1 MIPIA
6 TLAQMRDA
14 DAVAV
19 AARGQD
25 ALVNDAGTAVGLCAQ
40 ELLGSCRSRRVAV
53 IVGPGLNGAD
63 GRVAARW
70 LISRGALVEIISFS
84 DAPEHLAGY
93 DLVVDAVLG
102 TGASRP
108 YVAPSVAVGTLVL
121 AVDLPSGVD
130 TDTGSLFGKPLQ
142 ADATI
147 ALGAFKPAHFVG
159 PSAVLVGELHFASL
173 GIAVRSAAA
182 VIDDEDL
189 THFVAYNEDD
199 HKWVHAMTA
208 LVGSTLMPGAA
219 ELVTRGALAGG
230 ASMIRLA
237 SRGDVS
243 TQVSIPPEV
252 VHAREPSVD
261 PRSKAVVAGPGLGPD
276 APAWL
281 SDALAEAT
289 CPVVL
294 DADGL
299 NRDFIDEHARRD
311 ATWVLTPHEGEFERL
326 NGRPVSDDRFGDVQ
340 RLAAATGCVVLLK
353 GPRTVIA
360 HPDGAL
366 RVVTSGT
373 ASLATA
379 GSGDVL
385 AGLIAA
391 TIARGHSP
399 FEAAALAAH
408 LHGCA
413 GAALTPYATALDV
426 VSAIRGIV
434 AQLPRPSMIR

>member
-14 DAVAV
+14 DAAAV

-25 ALVNDAGTAVGLCAQ
+25 ALVKDAGTAVGLCAQ
-40 ELLGSCRSRRVAV
+40 ELLGSCRARRVAV
-53 IVGPGLNGAD
+53 LVGQGLNGAD

-70 LISRGALVEIISFS
+70 LGERGALVDVISF
-84 DAPEHLAGY
+84 DQAPGHLAGY
-93 DLVVDAVLG
+93 DLLVDAVLG

-108 YVAPSVAVGTLVL
+108 YTAPSLEEGTLVL

-130 TDTGSLFGKPLQ
+130 TDTGALLGAPLP
-142 ADATI
+142 ASATI
-147 ALGAFKPAHFVG
+147 ALGALKPAHFMG
-159 PSAVLVGELHFASL
+159 PSATLVGDLHFASL
-173 GIAVRSAAA
+173 GIAANTNSALI
-182 VIDDEDL
+182 VDEDFD
-189 THFVAYNEDD
+189 HFLAYEKSD
-199 HKWVHAMTA
+199 HKWIHAITA

-237 SRGDVS
+237 SRGEVS

-252 VHAREPSVD
+252 VHAQDAIVD

-281 SDALAEAT
+281 GEALT
-289 CPVVL
+289 HTPCPVVL

-299 NRDFIDEHARRD
+299 DRAFIDEHARRGPM
-311 ATWVLTPHEGEFERL
+311 WVLTPHDGEFARL
-326 NGRPVSDDRFGDVQ
+326 SGRAVSDDRFGDV
-340 RLAAATGCVVLLK
+340 RHLAATTGCVVLLK
-353 GPRTVIA
+353 GPRTIIA

-373 ASLATA
+373 AALATA

-391 TIARGHSP
+391 TIARGHEP
-399 FEAAALAAH
+399 FEAAALGAH
-408 LHGCA
+408 LHGRA
-413 GAALTPYATALDV
+413 GARLAPYATALDV
-426 VSAIRGIV
+426 VDSLRTLI
-434 AQLPRPSMIR
+434 AQLPRPS

>member
-14 DAVAV
+14 DATAV

-40 ELLGSCRSRRVAV
+40 RLLGSCRARRVAV

-70 LISRGALVEIISFS
+70 LVARGALVDVVSFD
-84 DAPEHLAGY
+84 DAPHHLGGY

-108 YVAPSVAVGTLVL
+108 YVAPSLEPGTLVL

-130 TDTGSLFGKPLQ
+130 TDTGALVGAPLP
-142 ADATI
+142 ASATV
-147 ALGAFKPAHFVG
+147 ALGALKPAHFIG
-159 PSAVLVGELHFASL
+159 PSASLVGDLHFASL
-173 GIAVRSAAA
+173 GIAVRTDAALI
-182 VIDDEDL
+182 VDEDL
-189 THFVAYNEDD
+189 DQFLAYDEND
-199 HKWVHAMTA
+199 HKWVHAVTA

-237 SRGDVS
+237 SRGEVS
-243 TQVSIPPEV
+243 SQVSIPPEV
-252 VHAREPSVD
+252 VHAQEVSVD
-261 PRSKAVVAGPGLGPD
+261 PRSKAAVAGPGLGPD

-281 SDALAEAT
+281 HEALTHAP

-299 NRDFIDEHARRD
+299 DRAFIDEHARGE
-311 ATWVLTPHEGEFERL
+311 ALWVLTPHEGEFERV
-326 NGRPVSDDRFGDVQ
+326 NGRAAGDDRFGDVR
-340 RLAAATGCVVLLK
+340 RLAATTGCVVLLK

-373 ASLATA
+373 AALATA

-391 TIARGHSP
+391 TIARGHEP
-399 FEAAALAAH
+399 FAAAALAAH
-408 LHGCA
+408 LHGRA
-413 GAALTPYATALDV
+413 GAGLAPYATALEV
-426 VSAIRGIV
+426 VNSIRAIT
-434 AQLPRPSMIR
+434 AQLPRPS

>member
-14 DAVAV
+14 DAAAV

-25 ALVNDAGTAVGLCAQ
+25 ALVKDAGTAVGLCAQ
-40 ELLGSCRSRRVAV
+40 QLLDSCRAHRVAV
-53 IVGPGLNGAD
+53 LVGPGLNGGD

-70 LISRGALVEIISFS
+70 LGERGALVDVISF
-84 DAPEHLAGY
+84 DEAPGHLAGY

-108 YVAPSVAVGTLVL
+108 YVAPSLEEGTLVL

-130 TDTGSLFGKPLQ
+130 TDTGALLGAPLP
-142 ADATI
+142 ASATI
-147 ALGAFKPAHFVG
+147 ALGALKPAHFIG
-159 PSAVLVGELHFASL
+159 SGASLVGDLHFASL
-173 GIAVRSAAA
+173 GIAVQSEAALI
-182 VIDDEDL
+182 VDEDL
-189 THFVAYNEDD
+189 DHFLAYEKND
-199 HKWVHAMTA
+199 HKWVHAITA

-252 VHAREPSVD
+252 VHAQDATVD

-281 SDALAEAT
+281 REALT
-289 CPVVL
+289 HPPCPIVL

-299 NRDFIDEHARRD
+299 DRAFIDEHARSGP
-311 ATWVLTPHEGEFERL
+311 TWVLTPHEGEFERL
-326 NGRPVSDDRFGDVQ
+326 NGRAVSDDRFGDV
-340 RLAAATGCVVLLK
+340 RHLAAATGCVVLLK
-353 GPRTVIA
+353 GPRTIIA

-373 ASLATA
+373 AALATA

-391 TIARGHSP
+391 TIARGHEP

-408 LHGCA
+408 LHGRA
-413 GAALTPYATALDV
+413 GARLAPYGTALDV
-426 VSAIRGIV
+426 VNPLRTLV
-434 AQLPRPSMIR
+434 AQLPRPS

>member
-6 TLAQMRDA
+6 TLAQMRSA
-14 DAVAV
+14 DAAAV
-19 AARGQD
+19 AIRGQD
-25 ALVNDAGTAVGLCAQ
+25 ALVHDAGTAVGLCAQ
-40 ELLGSCRSRRVAV
+40 QLLGSCRARRVAV
-53 IVGPGLNGAD
+53 LVGPGLNGAD

-70 LISRGALVEIISFS
+70 LTARGALVQVIDF
-84 DAPEHLAGY
+84 DAAPTHLAGY

-108 YVAPSVAVGTLVL
+108 YNAPSLELGTLVL

-130 TDTGSLFGKPLQ
+130 TDTGALLGSPLR
-142 ADATI
+142 ANATI
-147 ALGAFKPAHFVG
+147 ALGALKPAH
-159 PSAVLVGELHFASL
+159 LVGASASLAGDLHFAPL
-173 GIAVRSAAA
+173 GISVDSDAALIA
-182 VIDDEDL
+182 DEDL
-189 THFVAYNEDD
+189 ARFLAYDVDD
-199 HKWVHAMTA
+199 HKWVHAITA

-252 VHAREPSVD
+252 VHVREASVD
-261 PRSKAVVAGPGLGPD
+261 SRSKAVVAGPGLGPD

-281 SDALAEAT
+281 GDALSHAT

-299 NRDFIDEHARRD
+299 DRSFIDEHAPGD
-311 ATWVLTPHEGEFERL
+311 ATWVLTPHEGEFARV
-326 NGRPVSDDRFGDVQ
+326 NGKPVSEDRFNEVR

-360 HPDGAL
+360 RPDGAL

-373 ASLATA
+373 AALATA

-391 TIARGHSP
+391 TIARGHEP
-399 FEAAALAAH
+399 FEAAGLAAH
-408 LHGCA
+408 LHGRA
-413 GAALTPYATALDV
+413 GAALAPYATALEIAE
-426 VSAIRGIV
+426 SIRSIV
-434 AQLPRPSMIR
+434 AQLPRPKLR